1 MRIYVCVCVCALA
14 GVKSA
19 KSLWLKPPEFGNFLE
34 TDASKNYQRCPEEGK
49 DGGGDS
55 STCQPELTIFV
66 VARQKFYAL
75 PIPAL
80 ASPCPQKVHSTHLR
94 GPLKI

>member
-1 MRIYVCVCVCALA
+1 MSSCCTGVDNILESATVCACVCVCVCALA

-49 DGGGDS
+49 DGGG
-55 STCQPELTIFV
+55 TVP
-66 VARQKFYAL
+66 
-75 PIPAL
+75 L
-80 ASPCPQKVHSTHLR
+80 ASQS
-94 GPLKI
+94 